1 MRVNNKVMIAGFR
14 QYGAEVVEDETGET
28 TQATKEVALTAVL
41 SAAYAAAIL
50 LLVIPSPTGGYTHIG
65 DFVVFAAALFFRLQG
80 WKFCRS
86 NRCRC
91 SRSLHGISQMVCVN
105 SSSLARRAGSRFG
118 EKQAVC
124 TAGCQLHDRGF
135 SNGYNL
141 LCGQHLR
148 QGIGI
153 GRCLLRKG
161 LVRASRD
168 LNCPSVDS
176 CESREE
182 SVATVK
188 VKGAR
193 KPQKEQK
200 DVWPEQYLLNICL

>member
-1 MRVNNKVMIAGFR
+1 MK
-14 QYGAEVVEDETGET
+14 T

-50 LLVIPSPTGGYTHIG
+50 LLVIPSPTGGGTLTSVILSFLLQHCFSVTRLEVLQEQSVPLQSISSRDIPDG
-65 DFVVFAAALFFRLQG
+65 LCQFR
-80 WKFCRS
+80 
-86 NRCRC
+86 
-91 SRSLHGISQMVCVN
+91 
-105 SSSLARRAGSRFG
+105 SLARRAGSRFS
-118 EKQAVC
+118 EKQAVY
-124 TAGCQLHDRGF
+124 TSGCQLRDRGF

-148 QGIGI
+148 QGIGV
-153 GRCLLRKG
+153 GRCLLRNG

-176 CESREE
+176 CEGREE
-182 SVATVK
+182 SVATAK

-193 KPQKEQK
+193 QPQKEQTK
-200 DVWPEQYLLNICL
+200 MSGLNNIFSISAFR